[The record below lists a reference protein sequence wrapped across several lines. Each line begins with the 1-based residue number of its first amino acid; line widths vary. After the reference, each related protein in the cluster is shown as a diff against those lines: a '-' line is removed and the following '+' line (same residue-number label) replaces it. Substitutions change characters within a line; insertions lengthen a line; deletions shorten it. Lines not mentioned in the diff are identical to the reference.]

1 MALPLSLTQ
10 PLRQGQLNI
19 GAGWRAHFAP
29 FNQALAVTNSSTLLG
44 PTIYDYAV
52 SKKFLDGTPVP
63 PWTDLGWVTKFKFTP
78 GSKIGTIMTG
88 YRMAAR
94 AKYRGDVAEKLSFTF
109 EESTRWAYKIA
120 TGNAVYNILAT
131 TQTAISD
138 APFAATGTP
147 AIPMGASGYIATG
160 LASGPTNGLP
170 TLFVPSGSG
179 ALFPAGTYIV
189 CDQDYN
195 TSQFGFVGD
204 AGANVFQ
211 GAVTDVDFIRKTSD
225 YVAMV
230 VQVVAGAAAGQDA
243 LILNQAFI
251 GGGNNALSDTPN
263 IAPSAGAKVQA
274 LVGYATRGGGT
285 TITEWSGIFV
295 LDTIDGSQLL
305 RYYPRLAPDQEPGI
319 SSANVE
325 GINSMQK
332 YSLEAALEAMAF
344 DDPWDGETVV
354 SYEAYFP
361 RGGQQISH

>member
-1 MALPLSLTQ
+1 MTLPLSLTQ

-44 PTIYDYAV
+44 PTIYDYMVA
-52 SKKFLDGTPVP
+52 KRFLDGAPIA

-78 GSKIGTIMTG
+78 GSKIGTISSG

-94 AKYRGDVAEKLSFTF
+94 AKYRGDVAEKLAFTF

-120 TGNAVYNILAT
+120 TGNAVINILAT
-131 TQTAISD
+131 TQPSIGNS
-138 APFAATGTP
+138 PFGSSGTP
-147 AIPMGASGYIATG
+147 AVPMGASGYIATG
-160 LASGPTNGLP
+160 LGSGPTQGLP
-170 TLFVPSGSG
+170 TLFVPAGSG
-179 ALFPAGTYIV
+179 ASFPAGTYIV

-204 AGANVFQ
+204 AAANVFP
-211 GAVTDVDFIRKTSD
+211 GAVQDVDFIRKTSD

-230 VQVVAGAAAGQDA
+230 LQVVPSAVSGQDA
-243 LILNQAFI
+243 LILNQKMV
-251 GGGNNALSDTPN
+251 GGGNNALSADANTS
-263 IAPSAGAKVQA
+263 PSAGAKVQA
-274 LVGYATRGGGT
+274 LVGYGTRGGGT

-305 RYYPRLAPDQEPGI
+305 RYYPRLAPDAEPGMNG
-319 SSANVE
+319 ANVE
-325 GINSMQK
+325 GITSLQK

-361 RGGQQISH
+361 RGGQQIAY